1 MDFPRDEPGPIHKP
15 VVAPSD
21 VIAGVVVVSFPSV
34 AYSEGVLTEL
44 FRPEWEGLVAA
55 GETINHLYTIWA
67 PRGGVRKE
75 WYFHAHSLDRYM
87 VLSGTLRVGLYDGRE
102 DSPTHSG
109 FQTVDLHP
117 ASEDMP
123 SGLRI
128 PPGVW
133 HSLNWLSPT
142 GLLVNAKN
150 PPFERAKPDK
160 FRIPLDQLPEGI
172 DWSV

>member
-1 MDFPRDEPGPIHKP
+1 MDYPRDEPGLIHKP

-21 VIAGVVVVSFPSV
+21 VIAGVVVVSLPSV
-34 AYSEGVLTEL
+34 SYSEGVLTEL
-44 FRPEWEGLVAA
+44 IRPEWEGLFAA
-55 GETINHLYTIWA
+55 GETINHLYTVWA
-67 PRGGVRKE
+67 PRGGARNE
-75 WYFHAHSLDRYM
+75 WYFHAPTLDRYIVM
-87 VLSGTLRVGLYDGRE
+87 SGSLRVGLYDARE

-109 FQTVDLHP
+109 FQTVDLHA
-117 ASEDMP
+117 ASEGVP

-133 HSLNWLSPT
+133 HSLNWLSPS
-142 GLLVNAKN
+142 GLFVNAKY